1 MSGKK
6 PSPLAAVLKDIRVI
20 PVMTVHDPDEAFETA
35 RALASGGF
43 SVLEITLRTTHAWP
57 ALERMQNELPELV
70 LGVGTVT
77 ETEQL
82 EQASENGARFA
93 VSAFLNES
101 LIEESQRLRLPYLPA
116 VETTSEVDRALKYG
130 CNTLKLFPAEAMNGL
145 NRLKDFQP
153 VFPETKF
160 IPTGGMNQQNFR
172 DYLSLSNVLAVGG
185 GWMMPGKLVARKD
198 WQGITELAHRIN
210 NLL

>member
-43 SVLEITLRTTHAWP
+43 SVLEITLRTSHAWP
-57 ALERMQNELPELV
+57 ALERIQKELPELV

-82 EQASENGARFA
+82 EKASENGARFA

-101 LIEESQRLRLPYLPA
+101 LIEKSQRLGLPYLPA
-116 VETTSEVDRALKYG
+116 VETTSEVARALKCG

-145 NRLKDFQP
+145 KRLKDFQP

-172 DYLSLSNVLAVGG
+172 YYLSLSNVLAVGG
-185 GWMMPGKLVARKD
+185 GWMMPGKLVARKE
-198 WQGITELAHRIN
+198 WKGITELAQRIN
-210 NLL
+210 YHL

>member
-6 PSPLAAVLKDIRVI
+6 PSPLSDLLKDTRVI

-43 SVLEITLRTTHAWP
+43 SVLEITLRTSHAWP
-57 ALERMQNELPELV
+57 ALERIQKELPELV
-70 LGVGTVT
+70 LGVGTIT

-82 EQASENGARFA
+82 EQASENGVRFA

-101 LIEESQRLRLPYLPA
+101 LIEESQRLGLPYLPA
-116 VETTSEVDRALKYG
+116 VETTSEVARALKYG

-145 NRLKDFQP
+145 KRLKDFQP

-160 IPTGGMNQQNFR
+160 IPTGGMNQQNFL

-185 GWMMPGKLVARKD
+185 GWMIPGKLVARKD
-198 WQGITELAHRIN
+198 WQGITELAYRTNSI
-210 NLL
+210 L

>member
-6 PSPLAAVLKDIRVI
+6 PSPLAVVLKDIRVI

-43 SVLEITLRTTHAWP
+43 SVLEITLRTSHAWP
-57 ALERMQNELPELV
+57 ALERMQKELPELL
-70 LGVGTVT
+70 LGVGTIT
-77 ETEQL
+77 GTEQP
-82 EQASENGARFA
+82 EQASKSGIRFA

-116 VETTSEVDRALKYG
+116 VETTSEVARALKYG

-145 NRLKDFQP
+145 KRLKDFQP
-153 VFPETKF
+153 VFPETMF

-172 DYLSLSNVLAVGG
+172 VYLSHSNVLAVGG

-198 WQGITELAHRIN
+198 WKSITELANRIN

>member
-1 MSGKK
+1 M
-6 PSPLAAVLKDIRVI
+6 LNNDAASLVTLLKDTRVI
-20 PVMTVHDPDEAFETA
+20 PVITVHDPDEAFETA
-35 RALASGGF
+35 KALASGGF
-43 SVLEITLRTTHAWP
+43 SVLEITLRTSNAWP
-57 ALERMQNELPELV
+57 ALERMQKELPELV

-77 ETEQL
+77 KTEQL

-101 LIEESQRLRLPYLPA
+101 LIEESQRLGMPYLPA
-116 VETTSEVDRALKYG
+116 VETTSEVARALKYG

-145 NRLKDFQP
+145 KRLKDFQP

-160 IPTGGMNQQNFR
+160 IPTGGMNQQNFL

-185 GWMMPGKLVARKD
+185 GWMMPGKLVSRKD